1 MKSAISGPDV
11 RPVHLVSRPVPPQA
25 HAATATVTRSMWK
38 RALRALD
45 VGVEAA
51 ASPQCAVPLQ
61 ARLELVTAI
70 GTLHSAL
77 RPVFDEQDLLTMF
90 AWLEKFVRNPWSADD
105 SNSVMPGADIVL
117 AFCTSAC
124 WVLQQH

>member
-1 MKSAISGPDV
+1 
-11 RPVHLVSRPVPPQA
+11 
-25 HAATATVTRSMWK
+25 MWK

-70 GTLHSAL
+70 GTLHNTL
-77 RPVFDEQDLLTMF
+77 RPVFDGQDLLNVFT
-90 AWLEKFVRNPWSADD
+90 WLEKFVRNPWSADD
-105 SNSVMPGADIVL
+105 TNAVVPGAL
-117 AFCTSAC
+117 
-124 WVLQQH
+124 LQVSTMCI

>member
-1 MKSAISGPDV
+1 
-11 RPVHLVSRPVPPQA
+11 
-25 HAATATVTRSMWK
+25 MWK

-70 GTLHSAL
+70 GTLHSTL
-77 RPVFDEQDLLTMF
+77 RPVFDEEDVLTVF

-105 SNSVMPGADIVL
+105 SNAIIPGLCTLPLESRTKHCGSVPYGRAV
-117 AFCTSAC
+117 SQAC
-124 WVLQQH
+124 CFLCRRWL

>member
-1 MKSAISGPDV
+1 M
-11 RPVHLVSRPVPPQA
+11 QA
-25 HAATATVTRSMWK
+25 HAATEVMSRAMWK

-70 GTLHSAL
+70 GSLHSAL
-77 RPVFDEQDLLTMF
+77 RPVFDDEDLLTVF

-105 SNSVMPGADIVL
+105 SNAIIPGL
-117 AFCTSAC
+117 LC
-124 WVLQQH
+124 

>member
-1 MKSAISGPDV
+1 
-11 RPVHLVSRPVPPQA
+11 
-25 HAATATVTRSMWK
+25 MWK

-70 GTLHSAL
+70 GSLHSAL
-77 RPVFDEQDLLTMF
+77 RPVFDDEDLPIMF
-90 AWLEKFVRNPWSADD
+90 LWLEKFVRNPWTVDA
-105 SNSVMPGADIVL
+105 SNARIPVL
-117 AFCTSAC
+117 SCCHTLISQLGSSPSS
-124 WVLQQH
+124 WP

>member
-1 MKSAISGPDV
+1 
-11 RPVHLVSRPVPPQA
+11 
-25 HAATATVTRSMWK
+25 MWK

-70 GTLHSAL
+70 GTLHSTL
-77 RPVFDEQDLLTMF
+77 RPIFDEQDLLNVF

-105 SNSVMPGADIVL
+105 STSVVPGAYMSVSTL
-117 AFCTSAC
+117 HMPALPGMTWHCRVALSLQAC
-124 WVLQQH
+124 CCRCRRRH